1 MKDPRIK
8 HFLIMAGIVIAAA
21 ALAVY
26 SWLTLP
32 EMVATPPGALSTGA
46 PPVHKVFAI
55 GLATTL
61 MVMFGHLGSK
71 DQKMYLGALIGVAL
85 HVLLWMC
92 N

>member
-1 MKDPRIK
+1 MKDERVK

-26 SWLTLP
+26 SWITLP
-32 EMVATPPGALSTGA
+32 AMVATQPAGFATGA
-46 PPVHKVFAI
+46 PAMPKLVVVS
-55 GLATTL
+55 LCTVL
-61 MVMFGHLGSK
+61 MVLFGHLGSK
-71 DQKMYLGALIGVAL
+71 DQKMYWGSLIGVAL